1 MTAPEIRQHF
11 LEFFREK
18 RHRIVDSAP
27 LVTKDDP
34 TLLFVNSGM
43 APFKDYFLG
52 TKPPL
57 APRVA
62 DTQRC
67 LRVSGKHNDLEEVG
81 RDSYHHTLFE
91 MLGNWSFG
99 DYFKPEA
106 IAWAWELL
114 TERLG
119 IAPDRLY
126 VSVFAGDAADGL
138 GPDEEAARL
147 WRQFVAEDRI
157 LRFDR
162 SDNFWEMGDT
172 GPCGPCSEIHV
183 DLRGEE
189 DRRATD
195 GRTLVNADHPQVVEI
210 WNLVFMQYDRRA
222 DGSLAELP
230 ARHVDTGMGFERLC
244 MALEGK
250 TSNYETSVFAPLL
263 AAIEAHTGRRY
274 GNRYGNRYGAVDGAS
289 GQDPGLD
296 ADTAMRVCADHV
308 RAVAFAIADGTLPGN
323 TGAGYVIR
331 RILRRAVRYYY
342 SFLDRREPLLH
353 ELVGVLAEQFAGVF
367 DVLAQQRDFVA
378 KVILEEERGFLRTLA
393 SGLERLGALAQAG
406 PISGADA
413 FELYDTFGFP
423 IDLTQ
428 LVAEERGVSVDMAG
442 FEAALREQKDRS
454 RAAGE
459 RNVGDWTVVAEGT
472 PAFVGYD
479 RLESPDT
486 RVLRYRTLTTKKGRT
501 HQLVLAE
508 TPFYAEGGG
517 QVGDRGTLE
526 VGGETIE
533 VRDTTRDNDLIVH
546 AVSRLPAKPEAPVV
560 ARVDPDRRRD
570 TERNHTATHLL
581 QAALREVLGEHV
593 RQRGSLVDG
602 AYLRFDFSHFSK
614 VTDEE
619 LARVEAIVNARV
631 RATIPREEA
640 RAIPIAE
647 AEAAG
652 ATMLFG
658 EKYGDTVRMVTFDP
672 GFSRELCGGTHVPN
686 TGSIGQFRITSESSV
701 AAGIRRIEAVTG
713 AGADAYVRE
722 RLALLDEARAA
733 LKNPQDLVGQV
744 NALQDEARALRK
756 ELERLRQERAN
767 ALGEELAAGAKQRE
781 GYRLVTA
788 RLPSGDGKAAKAL
801 AFRLENQLQPAVV
814 VLGLVKDGRPQLTVA
829 ISKSLTARDGF
840 HAGQLVKRLAAEIG
854 GGGGGQPFFAAAGGS
869 EPAGVDAALSLAA
882 ELLPA

>member
-18 RHRIVDSAP
+18 RHQVVASAP

-34 TLLFVNSGM
+34 TLMFVNSGM

-52 TKPPL
+52 TKAPP
-57 APRVA
+57 APRIA

-106 IAWAWELL
+106 IAWAWSLL

-119 IAPDRLY
+119 IDPDRLY

-138 GPDEEAARL
+138 GADEEAATL
-147 WRQFVAEDRI
+147 WGQYVAPDRI

-183 DLRGEE
+183 DLR
-189 DRRATD
+189 DDAARASTS
-195 GRTLVNADHPQVVEI
+195 GRDLVNADHPQVVEI
-210 WNLVFMQYDRRA
+210 WNLVFMQYNRRA
-222 DGSLAELP
+222 DGSLEELP
-230 ARHVDTGMGFERLC
+230 AKHVDTGMGFERLC

-263 AAIEAHTGRRY
+263 GAIEAAVGRTY
-274 GNRYGNRYGAVDGAS
+274 GNRYGSVAEAS
-289 GQDPGLD
+289 GRDPQLD
-296 ADTAMRVCADHV
+296 ADIAMRVCADHV
-308 RAVAFAIADGTLPGN
+308 RAVAFAIADGTLPAN

-342 SFLDRREPLLH
+342 SFLDRREPLLY
-353 ELVGVLAEQFAGVF
+353 ELVGVLAEQFRGVF
-367 DVLAQQRDFVA
+367 DVLEQQRGFVT

-393 SGLERLGALAQAG
+393 SGLERLDVLAQAG
-406 PISGADA
+406 PISGAAA

-428 LVAEERGVSVDMAG
+428 LVAGERGVAVDMQG
-442 FEAALREQKDRS
+442 FEAALTEQKNRS

-459 RNVGDWTVVAEGT
+459 RSVGDWIEVADGAS
-472 PAFVGYD
+472 AFVGYD
-479 RLESPDT
+479 RLDAET
-486 RVLRYRTLTTKKGRT
+486 KVLRYRTLKAKKREI
-501 HQLVLAE
+501 HQVVLEE

-517 QVGDRGTLE
+517 QVGDRGAIE
-526 VGGETIE
+526 IGGERIAVT
-533 VRDTTRDNDLIVH
+533 DTTRDNDLIVH
-546 AVSRLPAKPEAPVV
+546 TVGRLPAKPDAPAV
-560 ARVDPDRRRD
+560 ARVDAGRRRD

-593 RQRGSLVDG
+593 QQRGSLVNGD
-602 AYLRFDFSHFSK
+602 YLRFDFSHFAK
-614 VTDEE
+614 LTPEE
-619 LARVEAIVNARV
+619 LGRVEAIVNERI
-631 RATIPREEA
+631 RETIPFQEA

-672 GFSRELCGGTHVPN
+672 DFSRELCGGTHVPN
-686 TGSIGQFRITSESSV
+686 TGHIGQFRITNETSV
-701 AAGIRRIEAVTG
+701 AAGIRRVEAVTG
-713 AGADAYVRE
+713 EGADAYVRE
-722 RLALLDEARAA
+722 RLALLDEASAA
-733 LKNPQDLVGQV
+733 LKHPQDLVAQL
-744 NALQDEARALRK
+744 NALQEETRTLRK
-756 ELERLRQERAN
+756 ALERVEQERAN
-767 ALGEELAAGAKQRE
+767 ALGETLARSAERRGD
-781 GYRLVTA
+781 YRMVVS
-788 RLPSGDGKAAKAL
+788 RLPTGDGKAAKAL
-801 AFRLENQLQPAVV
+801 AFQLENQLAPAVV
-814 VLGLVKDGRPQLTVA
+814 VLGLVKDDKPQLTVA
-829 ISKSLTARDGF
+829 ISKALTEREGF
-840 HAGQLVKRLAAEIG
+840 HAGRLVKRLAAEIG
-854 GGGGGQPFFAAAGGS
+854 GGGGGQAFFAAAGGS
-869 EPAGVDAALSLAA
+869 RAEGLDGALALAPT
-882 ELLPA
+882 LLPA